1 MKRTPFIQKEIIMTS
16 TFLYLR
22 GLRAA
27 EHTVFCVQEGQ
38 KNYWHPQFGTRVPF
52 SSGQQVKRSILD
64 AATARLGTTIAPVT
78 FNYEIDNKNNLGVGE
93 PWSPCDPTYPDQ
105 LLGGWMKAASGEITV
120 KRRSPLSISALRP
133 LHPLLGT
140 LSRENLTFDRSD
152 NPERHP
158 VRVRDSQGNQLA
170 EAQIADFLK
179 THTRT
184 LPRRTWVPDQT
195 RSSGLFV
202 YDVAVDLRTL
212 FCVSLNQHEPELHPD
227 IIAKLR
233 NDNWKESRNVFGK
246 CLICPKERREE
257 IINAL
262 AHGLLNWRITSN
274 QSRTFSLM
282 ETLAVAIS
290 DNANKVA
297 AAIRAKLSEESSQSK
312 AIPVIDDT
320 VGADLFIALPC
331 EGYISGA
338 SGSANALEQA
348 EEKLRS
354 LLMSYDYEKQ

>member
-1 MKRTPFIQKEIIMTS
+1 MAS
-16 TFLYLR
+16 TFLYIR

-38 KNYWHPQFGTRVPF
+38 KNYWHPQFSTKVPF
-52 SSGQQVKRSILD
+52 SSGQQVKRSLLD
-64 AATARLGTTIAPVT
+64 AVTAELGTTIAPVT
-78 FNYEIDNKNNLGVGE
+78 FNYVISEKNGKKELGMGE

-120 KRRSPLSISALRP
+120 KRRSPLSVSALRP

-140 LSRENLTFDRSD
+140 LSKENLTFDRSD

-158 VRVRDSQGNQLA
+158 VRVRDSQGNQYTDV
-170 EAQIADFLK
+170 EIVEFLK
-179 THTRT
+179 AHNRP
-184 LPRRTWVPDQT
+184 LSRRTWIPDQT

-202 YDVAVDLRTL
+202 YDVAIDLRTL

-227 IIAKLR
+227 IIEKLR
-233 NDNWKESRNVFGK
+233 SDNWKESRNVFGK

-262 AHGLLNWRITSN
+262 AYGLFNWRITSN

-282 ETLAVAIS
+282 ETLAVVIS

-297 AAIRAKLSEESSQSK
+297 ATIRAKLSEESSQPR

-320 VGADLFIALPC
+320 VGTDLFVALPC
-331 EGYISGA
+331 EGYISGV

-354 LLMSYDYEKQ
+354 LLMSHDYEKAMAAESKS